1 MQPVILTSGE
11 RKGLGMSTLQSSLD
25 LLELCILLPG
35 NPLVAPSPQQLVDH
49 QNLLNDT
56 HLQFQNWVSSF

>member
-1 MQPVILTSGE
+1 
-11 RKGLGMSTLQSSLD
+11 MSNLQSSLD
-25 LLELCILLPG
+25 LLELLCILLPG

>member
-1 MQPVILTSGE
+1 
-11 RKGLGMSTLQSSLD
+11 MSNLQSSLD
-25 LLELCILLPG
+25 LLELYILLPG